1 MDAIIKPT
9 AQIFDAVAA
18 LQAQRQA
25 AEKVAQ
31 SEAAKALKATSDA
44 AVVAD
49 AATDG
54 TGGDGAADSVGAPGN
69 SDGGA
74 GEPET
79 GDADAVSED
88 QGEDASDADQSAD
101 SDPAAAPVV
110 ELFTVK
116 LDGKEF
122 QVTRE
127 ELVKG
132 YQVQKNADKKA
143 GIANEE
149 IRKARADQDKVA
161 SERQQAIGAT
171 EQALQILQAQRMQDS
186 NTNWDQLASDN
197 PAEWVKRANE
207 ARKREATFQALA
219 AQHTSLSQQQMASL
233 AASRTES
240 LVDSVPEWSEPTKR
254 TADLNAIESYMR
266 KMGYQDAQIVR
277 ATAADVLLVRKAM
290 ELDRVTEA
298 ASKALPK
305 PVKVPPQTI
314 GAKGQTI
321 TQRTVLKSGTTAAN
335 QGGPTR
341 AERDA
346 RAALN
351 KSKGLTEGV
360 SAAVALLRARRASAK

>member
-1 MDAIIKPT
+1 MDAVINP
-9 AQIFDAVAA
+9 AVQIQEAVAA

-31 SEAAKALKATSDA
+31 SAAAKALQTDA
-44 AVVAD
+44 AASVVAD

-54 TGGDGAADSVGAPGN
+54 TSGDVAVDSVVDSGN
-69 SDGGA
+69 SDGA
-74 GEPET
+74 T
-79 GDADAVSED
+79 DDADQIAD
-88 QGEDASDADQSAD
+88 QATDDADQSV
-101 SDPAAAPVV
+101 DPDATAAPVV

-122 QVTRE
+122 QVTKE

-149 IRKARADQDKVA
+149 IRKARADQEKVA

-219 AQHTSLSQQQMASL
+219 VQHTSLSQQQMASL
-233 AASRTES
+233 AANRTEQ
-240 LVDSVPEWSEPTKR
+240 LVESVPEWSEPTKR
-254 TADLNAIESYMR
+254 TSDLNAIESYMR
-266 KMGYQDAQIVR
+266 KMGYQDAQIMR

-298 ASKALPK
+298 ASKSLPR
-305 PVKVPPQTI
+305 PVKTPPNMI

-321 TQRTVLKSGTTAAN
+321 TQRTVLKAGTTAAN

-351 KSKGLTEGV
+351 KSKTLTDGV
-360 SAAVALLRARRASAK
+360 DAAVSLMRARRAVAK